1 MDYFI
6 IYKPFNILS
15 QFTPE
20 KEGQRTLADLYPF
33 PKDVYA
39 VGRLDYDSEGLLIL
53 TNDKTL
59 NAALLSPQKKH
70 TREYTVQVEG
80 DATDAQLQQLAAGV
94 TISING
100 KKHQTLPVSASRID
114 APTLPERLPAIRFR
128 AAIPTIWLRLI
139 LTEGKNRQVR
149 RMTAAV
155 GLPTLRLVR
164 TRIENLVLPEDVQ
177 SGAVWKMEREELYRL
192 LNIR

>member
-6 IYKPFNILS
+6 IYKPFNVLS

-20 KEGQRTLADLYPF
+20 TEGQRALADLYPF

-59 NAALLSPQKKH
+59 NATLLSPQKKH

-80 DATDAQLQQLAAGV
+80 DATDAQLQQLAVGV

-100 KKHQTLPVSASRID
+100 KKHQTLPVVASRID
-114 APTLPERLPAIRFR
+114 VPTLPERLPAIRFR
-128 AAIPTIWLRLI
+128 AAIPTTWLRLI

-177 SGAVWKMEREELYRL
+177 SGAVWKMERAELYRL